1 MSDKT
6 VALAAQCPGCLG
18 NSTKL
23 HVVKNSY
30 PIHRC
35 SSCGLLFVH
44 PQPSNEALGKLYSAS
59 YFSRGTKYA
68 IALDPTHDPN
78 CLNNHCKVELVKR
91 WCSTGTSP

>member
-23 HVVKNSY
+23 HVIKNSY

-35 SSCGLLFVH
+35 SDCELLFVH
-44 PQPSNEALGKLYSAS
+44 PQPSKEELGKLYSAS
-59 YFSRGTKYA
+59 YFHA
-68 IALDPTHDPN
+68 
-78 CLNNHCKVELVKR
+78 
-91 WCSTGTSP
+91 GTSMLPRGIRSMIQTGSMTSAKSSWSSDGVLVERC